1 VREKKAKEAEM
12 RKENKRGREAERLS
26 REAGLPE
33 DSDRELSPP
42 PPEGKARKSKRI
54 VEKIQKGIIYDKY
67 KHLHSPIMSPG
78 RRRNNGRMSLLGGG
92 GGIHGCSVPN
102 DIVPKK
108 NVKLHLSRDLETQT
122 KEQKERPGLHSLPL
136 SCVELILKHY
146 AKIEGTEELTAIR
159 NKLIKNLEKNK

>member
-1 VREKKAKEAEM
+1 
-12 RKENKRGREAERLS
+12 
-26 REAGLPE
+26 
-33 DSDRELSPP
+33 
-42 PPEGKARKSKRI
+42 
-54 VEKIQKGIIYDKY
+54 
-67 KHLHSPIMSPG
+67 LHSPIMSPG